1 MKFLNYIALSLAL
14 LFSAHSFALEQ
25 QYHQHIAAI
34 IAAFKDND
42 KAAISSH
49 IRYPLSRAYPVPAIN
64 DAAELVERFDYVFD
78 RQLIAQIASS
88 NIDTDW
94 DKVGWRGIMLNSGI
108 VWVDSNGKIIGIN
121 YQTAKEQLLAKRL
134 IAADKQALH
143 PSVNTFAEPILD
155 WQTAK
160 FRIRIDDL
168 GDNNYRYASWGIDKN
183 PSDKPDIILV
193 NGGIKFDGS
202 GGNHSYTFKNGRYS
216 YVLQVTVIGCD
227 TSPPGW
233 LEVYK
238 DDKLLLSE
246 DVVKTENTSKF

>member
-1 MKFLNYIALSLAL
+1 MTFLRCISVSLAL

-64 DAAELVERFDYVFD
+64 NAAELVERFDYVFD
-78 RQLIAQIASS
+78 RQLIAQITSS

-108 VWVDSNGKIIGIN
+108 VWVDTDGKIIGIN
-121 YQTAKEQLLAKRL
+121 YQTAKEQLLAKNL

-143 PSVNTFAEPILD
+143 SSINTFVEPILD

-160 FRIRIDDL
+160 YRIRIDDL

-233 LEVYK
+233 LDVYK

-246 DVVKTENTSKF
+246 DVIKTENTSR

>member
-1 MKFLNYIALSLAL
+1 MKFLYYTGLFLSLM
-14 LFSAHSFALEQ
+14 FSANSFALEQ
-25 QYHQHIAAI
+25 QYQQPIVDLI
-34 IAAFKDND
+34 KAFKNHD

-49 IRYPLSRAYPVPAIN
+49 IRYPLSRTYPVPDIN
-64 DAAELVERFDYVFD
+64 NEAELVERFDDVFD
-78 RQLIAQIASS
+78 ETLIKQIVDS

-94 DKVGWRGIMLNSGI
+94 DKVGWRGIMLNSGV
-108 VWVDSNGKIIGIN
+108 VWVDTDGKIIGIN
-121 YQTAKEQLLAKRL
+121 YQTAKEQLLAKNL

-143 PSVNTFAEPILD
+143 PSINAFVEPILD

-160 FRIRIDDL
+160 YRIRIDDL
-168 GDNNYRYASWGIDKN
+168 GDGNFRYASWSNDKKT
-183 PSDKPDIILV
+183 SDKPDIVLLKGEIE
-193 NGGIKFDGS
+193 FEGS

-238 DDKLLLSE
+238 DGKRILSQ
-246 DVVKTENTSKF
+246 DIINTGS

>member
-1 MKFLNYIALSLAL
+1 MKLRNHILLCLSL
-14 LFSAHSFALEQ
+14 LFASNTFALEQ
-25 QYHQHIAAI
+25 QYHQNISAI
-34 IAAFKDND
+34 IAAFEDDD
-42 KAAISSH
+42 KAAIAAL
-49 IRYPLSRAYPVPAIN
+49 IRYPLKRSYPVPAIN
-64 DAAELVERFDYVFD
+64 NEAELAERFEQVFD
-78 RQLIAQIASS
+78 PQLIAQIANS

-108 VWVDSNGKIIGIN
+108 VWVDTDGKIIGIN
-121 YQTAKEQLLAKRL
+121 YQTAKEQLLTKRL
-134 IAADKQALH
+134 KAADKQALH

-168 GDNNYRYASWGIDKN
+168 GDGNFRYVSWGIDKKL
-183 PSDKPDIILV
+183 SDKPDIVLV
-193 NGGIKFDGS
+193 NGDIKFDGS

-238 DDKLLLSE
+238 DKKLLLS
-246 DVVKTENTSKF
+246 DAVISAVNKAN